1 MVGPATNVVVAAH
14 ISCDLMY
21 IMQEDLTQD
30 PSSLAILHDS
40 VDIQYSLRKT
50 PNWHI
55 SCFFT
60 RLPCV
65 RGLRRMVWKSMCKD
79 SLNLNTCLLESF
91 LRLDLVLR
99 EKQATSI
106 ETKHMMSPDPL
117 PESFLGVLHLREPK
131 IMVTLLPSVTYASST
146 SYKCSILFGNM

>member
-1 MVGPATNVVVAAH
+1 MRLDVYNAGGLNPRSQQPSNSPRLCGYP
-14 ISCDLMY
+14 ILSQKD
-21 IMQEDLTQD
+21 TQ
-30 PSSLAILHDS
+30 
-40 VDIQYSLRKT
+40 
-50 PNWHI
+50 NWHI

-65 RGLRRMVWKSMCKD
+65 RALRRMVWKSICKD

-99 EKQATSI
+99 EKQAASI

>member
-50 PNWHI
+50 QNWHI

-65 RGLRRMVWKSMCKD
+65 RGLRRMVWKSICKD

>member
-1 MVGPATNVVVAAH
+1 MRLDVYNAGGLNPRSQQPSNSPRLCGYP
-14 ISCDLMY
+14 ILSQKD
-21 IMQEDLTQD
+21 TQ
-30 PSSLAILHDS
+30 
-40 VDIQYSLRKT
+40 
-50 PNWHI
+50 NWHI

-65 RGLRRMVWKSMCKD
+65 RALRRMVWKSICKD